1 MIFLKIALL
10 NLTSHYKRTILIIF
24 AVMISVFMLE
34 SISGMMEGL
43 RHSFFQSLMQ
53 ESGHIQIHEKGWED
67 RMEQLTLDYRIEQ
80 PDRLI
85 SYLTRTYDEIVR
97 AEKLLSFG
105 ALLIH
110 GEKNLAIM
118 GQGVEP
124 DTAFFGSVREG
135 IVEGEFFSAA
145 ETAGGSETS
154 SRTDEKIHGAVL
166 SRRICDLLDLSLGD
180 GVVALVED
188 SEGSPYYLEYPVTGI
203 FESGSKETDEQ
214 IFFLTH
220 ANAQELLYLPDE
232 TTEIRITLTD
242 RENAEAIAADI
253 EESLAARSGMQGRT
267 GSPADGQRS
276 GGAYEVATWQE
287 LNGSFILFIEM
298 FDVIMLIINV
308 FIIIVAATV
317 ITNAILMNVFERV
330 REYGTMRAIGMK
342 KRQMFWLVMMEG
354 GAQGTIGSIIGMAMA
369 IPLVIYLQIHGF
381 SWGALSEVMTGSSI
395 YYFRFSPVHAAINF
409 ASGILIALAGSLYAA
424 RVNTR
429 MDVVETLRF
438 N

>member
-24 AVMISVFMLE
+24 AVMISVFVLE

-53 ESGHIQIHEKGWED
+53 ESGHIQIHEEGWQD

-85 SYLTRTYDEIVR
+85 PDLTGAYGEIVR

-105 ALLIH
+105 ALLIN

-135 IVEGEFFSAA
+135 IVEGDFFHGARA
-145 ETAGGSETS
+145 DG
-154 SRTDEKIHGAVL
+154 KVHGAVL

-188 SEGSPYYLEYPVTGI
+188 SEVSPYYLEYPVTGI

-214 IFFLTH
+214 LFFLAH
-220 ANAQELLYLPDE
+220 ADAQELLYLPE
-232 TTEIRITLTD
+232 ATTEIRITLAD
-242 RENAEAIAADI
+242 REDAEAIAADI
-253 EESLAARSGMQGRT
+253 ERRLDGQTE
-267 GSPADGQRS
+267 GQRS
-276 GGAYEVATWQE
+276 GGSYEVATWRE

-330 REYGTMRAIGMK
+330 REYGTMRAIGLK

-354 GAQGTIGSIIGMAMA
+354 GAQGTIGSLIGMAMA

-395 YYFRFSPVHAAINF
+395 YYFRFSPVHAVINF
-409 ASGILIALAGSLYAA
+409 VSGLLIALAGSLYAA
-424 RVNTR
+424 WVNTR